1 MTASVFKLTSANT
14 TNLTKIKDGPAN
26 LKGVEF
32 LNTGGTE
39 FYVKFYWFKPTA
51 SAEAPTVGTT
61 VPDLTI
67 LVAASGGGGALDK
80 VSNRSWPDGMTRDG
94 QLYMATTVTA
104 ADSGAAAIG
113 AGAGIL
119 SVLYE

>member
-32 LNTGGTE
+32 LNTGSAD
-39 FYVKFYWFKPTA
+39 FYVKFYWFKPTD

-67 LVAASGGGGALDK
+67 LVATSATGSPDR
-80 VSNRSWPDGMTRDG
+80 STSRSWPDGMTRDG
-94 QLYMATTVTA
+94 QLYIATTVTA
-104 ADSGAAAIG
+104 AVSGAAAIG